1 MSVFEPPCVM
11 WARASLLRRCG
22 VALLAAAAAAALP
35 AQARAIDLADLSLEQ
50 LREVVVT
57 SVSRREETLTQV
69 AAAVYVISAD
79 DIRRSGATTLPEAL
93 RLAPTLNVARADA
106 NQYAISARGFN
117 NVLAN
122 KMLVLIDGRV
132 VYTPLFSGVFWE
144 AQDVALED
152 VERIEVVTGPSTALW
167 GSNAVNGLVHVITR
181 QAKDTQGAAATVHAG
196 SDGQGATVRY
206 GGVLGDTGY
215 YRLYVKGYDRRHTE
229 RADGSDV
236 RDAARGVQT
245 GFRADWALAADRYTL
260 QGDVYRASIDQ
271 QPGEREIAGA
281 NLLGRWRRT
290 LQGGGHLLV
299 QFYADRT
306 QREQPIS
313 FMGGADDFEETL
325 ETIDLVAQYGLRAGR
340 NHELVFGA
348 GYRHARD
355 DLENPRALAFLPA
368 DRHLHWSR
376 VFVQDQITLSPHWQ
390 LTLSASAE
398 RNPYTGTEMLPSLR
412 IARSG
417 DADDVWWASLSRA
430 VRAPSRIDRE
440 FHAPAEPPYVYAGG
454 PDFRSEVSDV
464 VEIGHRAQLR
474 PGLSVS
480 LTAFHHEHRRLRS
493 VTPTA
498 GGAVLENH
506 IDGSTSGLQGWFN
519 WRVLPHWRLQ
529 GGGVVLDHRLKV
541 RPGAVDFG
549 GLQALGNDP
558 DHWWSLRSA
567 LDVSPRLAWGLAVRH
582 TGTLPQPRVP
592 SYTAVDTTLGWR
604 LDADTELSLVV
615 RNVLD
620 GGHAEWGA
628 PGNRAEFGRSASVLL
643 RWRL

>member
-1 MSVFEPPCVM
+1 MSVFEAPRVM
-11 WARASLLRRCG
+11 RALARHTRCFGAG
-22 VALLAAAAAAALP
+22 VLVVMAALP
-35 AQARAIDLADLSLEQ
+35 AHARAVDLADLSLEQ

-144 AQDVALED
+144 AQDVVLED

-167 GSNAVNGLVHVITR
+167 GSNAVNGLIHVITR
-181 QAKDTQGAAATVHAG
+181 QAKDTQGPAGMVHVG
-196 SDGQGATVRY
+196 DSGRGATARY
-206 GGVLGDTGY
+206 GGALGDAGY
-215 YRLYVKGYDRRHTE
+215 YRVYVKGYDRRHTE
-229 RADGSDV
+229 RTDGSDV
-236 RDAARGVQT
+236 RDAAQGVQT
-245 GFRADWALAADRYTL
+245 GFRADWALAADRLTL

-271 QPGEREIAGA
+271 QPGERQIGGA
-281 NLLGRWRRT
+281 NLLGRWRRA
-290 LQGGGHLLV
+290 LRGGSHLLV

-313 FMGGADDFEETL
+313 YLGSVEDFEETL
-325 ETIDLVAQYGLRAGR
+325 ETIDFVAQYGLRVGR
-340 NHELVFGA
+340 NHELVLGT

-355 DLENPRALAFLPA
+355 DLTNPAGLAFLPP

-376 VFVQDQITLSPHWQ
+376 LFVQDQITLSPRWQ

-440 FHAPAEPPYVYAGG
+440 FHVPATPPYVYAGG

-464 VEIGHRAQLR
+464 VEIGHRAQLL
-474 PGLSVS
+474 PGFAFSM
-480 LTAFHHEHRRLRS
+480 TAFHHEHRRLRS
-493 VTPTA
+493 ITPTA
-498 GGAVLENH
+498 QGAVLENN
-506 IDGSTSGLQGWFN
+506 IEGSTSGLQGWFN
-519 WRVLPHWRLQ
+519 WRAMRRWRLQ
-529 GGGVVLDHRLKV
+529 GGGVALDQRLRV
-541 RPGAVDFG
+541 REGETDAG
-549 GLQALGNDP
+549 GLRALGNDP
-558 DHWWSLRSA
+558 DYWWSVRSSFE
-567 LDVSPRLAWGLAVRH
+567 VTPRLVWDLSVRH
-582 TGTLPQPRVP
+582 VASLPDPRVP
-592 SYTAVDTTLGWR
+592 AYTTVDTSLAWR
-604 LDADTELSLVV
+604 LHSDAELTLVM
-615 RNVLD
+615 RNLFD

-628 PGNRAEFGRSASVLL
+628 PGNRAEFDRSASVLL